1 MSALIFKNAK
11 LINRGTITET
21 DVMVEGDRITKIDG
35 QIDKSGTEVDL
46 NGNWL
51 MPGIIDDQVHFREPG
66 LTHKADIQSESA
78 AAAAGGVT
86 SFMEMPNTKPTS
98 TTQELLEKKYQIAQ
112 NTSTVNYSF
121 YMGATNDNLDEV
133 LRTDKSQVCG
143 VKVFM
148 GSSTGNMLVDNTQT
162 LEKIFSQVDL
172 LIATHCE
179 DEQTIRTNLQAYK
192 DKFGDHLDARQHP
205 LIRNTEGCYLSSSLA
220 VELAKKHGSRLH
232 VLHISTAKEI
242 ELFDNVTPLV
252 DKKITSEVCVHHL
265 YFDEAYY
272 AVLGNKVKCNPAIKS
287 INDKEALLE
296 GLKAGYFDVIA
307 TDHAPHTK
315 EEKSKHYLEAPSGLP
330 LIQHS
335 LAIMLDFYHRGELS
349 IEFIVDKMCHSPA
362 ELFRIADRGY
372 AEEGQFADLV
382 VVDPELRWSVLESE
396 VNYKCGWSPLMGFD
410 MRGKVT
416 ATLCNGQ
423 WVYKNQRLT
432 GTKAGQRLSFSY

>member
-1 MSALIFKNAK
+1 MSVIIFKNAK

-35 QIDKSGTEVDL
+35 QIDISGTEVDL

-66 LTHKADIQSESA
+66 LTHKANIQSESA

-98 TTQELLEKKYQIAQ
+98 TTQELLQEKYKIAQ

-162 LEKIFSQVDL
+162 LENIFSQVDM

-179 DEQTIRTNLQAYK
+179 DEQTIRNNLQAYK
-192 DKFGDHLDARQHP
+192 DKYGDHLDARQHP

-220 VELAKKHGSRLH
+220 VNLAKKHGSRLH

-242 ELFDNVTPLV
+242 ELFDNITPLI

-272 AVLGNKVKCNPAIKS
+272 SVLGNKVKCNPAIKS
-287 INDKEALLE
+287 VNDKEALLR

-315 EEKSKHYLEAPSGLP
+315 EEKSKPYLEAPSGLP

-349 IEFIVDKMCHSPA
+349 IEFIVDKMCHSPS
-362 ELFRIADRGY
+362 ELFRITDRGY

-382 VVDPELRWSVLESE
+382 VVDPEIRWAVRESDLY
-396 VNYKCGWSPLMGFD
+396 YKCGWSPLSGFD
-410 MRGKVT
+410 MKGKVT
-416 ATLCNGQ
+416 DTMCNGQ
-423 WVYKNQRLT
+423 WVYRDQKLS
-432 GTKAGQRLSFSY
+432 GLKAGQRLSFSY